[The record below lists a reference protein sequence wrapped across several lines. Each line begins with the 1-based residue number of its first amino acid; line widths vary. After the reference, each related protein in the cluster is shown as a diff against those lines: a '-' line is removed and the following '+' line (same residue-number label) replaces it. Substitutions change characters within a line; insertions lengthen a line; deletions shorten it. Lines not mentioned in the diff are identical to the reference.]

1 MKSKSKIKNLGL
13 LKIQKCMNKIINVIP
28 SKSDSLVFIIDQFLK
43 NYKNDY
49 KVNNLLNDLYDILD
63 STIILDN
70 KNNFMKKKIKYNN
83 ENYIKILKK
92 INEGNYGEI
101 NSCKI
106 NNENVIVKSPKFNE
120 KNRDEVLI
128 SFMKENLIHI
138 ILFCLQDQM
147 NKCFKIAIVNKC
159 IPEVIDLIKATDE
172 NNKKEKLIVI
182 MEKLDYDGW
191 AFFEKKNTY
200 KDELTFIAFVAY
212 NLYFLQNSV
221 KKFIHRDLHCG
232 NIMVKKSKEMN
243 KTNIKLK
250 DGLSFSVD
258 SNYRTYLID
267 FGMSCFDLAS
277 CLKII
282 NMPVSRISSPGVYE
296 TDYCDNKGHD
306 LRLFL
311 SSIYFEMWN
320 SISNELKEFL
330 SGLFE
335 KKYSKVEHWH
345 GMYYDVL
352 KMKDVDFYPENI
364 LVKIKKELKK

>member
-1 MKSKSKIKNLGL
+1 
-13 LKIQKCMNKIINVIP
+13 
-28 SKSDSLVFIIDQFLK
+28 
-43 NYKNDY
+43 
-49 KVNNLLNDLYDILD
+49 
-63 STIILDN
+63 
-70 KNNFMKKKIKYNN
+70 
-83 ENYIKILKK
+83 
-92 INEGNYGEI
+92 
-101 NSCKI
+101 
-106 NNENVIVKSPKFNE
+106 
-120 KNRDEVLI
+120 
-128 SFMKENLIHI
+128 
-138 ILFCLQDQM
+138 
-147 NKCFKIAIVNKC
+147 
-159 IPEVIDLIKATDE
+159 
-172 NNKKEKLIVI
+172 

-200 KDELTFIAFVAY
+200 KDELTFIALVAY

-364 LVKIKKELKK
+364 LVKIKKELKN